1 MITLKNKDLTVTVSE
16 LGAELKSVRCDGME
30 YLWNGDPAFWSG
42 TAPMLFP
49 ICGTLKEDR
58 FTYQGKEYCMKKH
71 GFARNTLFAV
81 ESLKDDCVVFLHT
94 SDEKTKQSYP
104 FDYELRVRFTLC
116 DRAIEVGYEIKNKSN
131 GTMYFNIG
139 SHEAYATPEGIE
151 EYDVIFSE
159 CETLDACG
167 LSGPLLNDERFP
179 ILKDSHYL
187 PLYERYFDMDTLVFK
202 DIRSHTATLRN
213 RKNGRAVRVDYPDAD
228 HLLIWHKQGAPFI
241 CLEPWNGL
249 PDVVGSSFDLCEKLG
264 IKAIEKGGVYR
275 ATHTLTLL

>member
-1 MITLKNKDLTVTVSE
+1 MITLKNKNLTVTISE
-16 LGAELKSVRCDGME
+16 LGAELKSVLCDGTE
-30 YLWNGDPAFWSG
+30 YMWNGDPAFWSG

-49 ICGTLKEDR
+49 ICGSLKEDR
-58 FTYQGKEYCMKKH
+58 YTYEGKEYRLQKH
-71 GFARNTLFAV
+71 GYARSTRFAV
-81 ESLKDDCVVFLHT
+81 ESMEDDRVVFLHT
-94 SDEKTKQSYP
+94 SDEKTKQCYP
-104 FDYELRVRFTLC
+104 FDYELRVRFALR
-116 DRAIEVGYEIKNKSN
+116 DRAIEVGYEVKNLSEK
-131 GTMYFNIG
+131 TMYFNIG

-179 ILKDSHYL
+179 ILKESRYL

-202 DIRSHTATLRN
+202 DIRSHSATLRN
-213 RKNGRAVRVDYPDAD
+213 RKNGRAIRVDYPDAD

-249 PDVVGSSFDLCEKLG
+249 PDVVGSSFALCEKLG
-264 IKAIEKGGVYR
+264 IKMIEKDGAYCAV
-275 ATHTLTLL
+275 HTVTLL